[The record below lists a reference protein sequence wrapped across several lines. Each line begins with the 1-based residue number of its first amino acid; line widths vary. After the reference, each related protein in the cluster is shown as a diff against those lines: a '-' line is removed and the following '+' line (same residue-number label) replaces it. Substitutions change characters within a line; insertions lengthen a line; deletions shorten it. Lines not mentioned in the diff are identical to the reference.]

1 MITEVS
7 SLTKGGESLNL
18 DLFDPWSSGI
28 AVKEITGLGPVK
40 TELSLERY
48 ALIDGAFLKGARVG
62 TRNVVLTL
70 IPVGED
76 VQTERRKIYNFFP
89 VGETI
94 TFGVVTSQV
103 AVKSSMIVESVEPNI
118 FSEKQEIGVSLI
130 AIDPYWRSNSPSIT
144 GLVGFNDVT
153 PLFQF
158 PFSSGY
164 NPKELIFGDL
174 SNASGKD
181 INYLGDAETGVVI
194 TFSFNGNVSNLTV
207 INQTYDEAMIINKV
221 KDFYR
226 GEQLVLD
233 TRPAKKSV
241 KHIAGGK
248 ESFITG
254 VLDIKSQWIKLHPG
268 INTIGLQ
275 FVGNPNDMDISIEYE
290 TLYRGV

>member
-70 IPVGED
+70 IPVGDD

-118 FSEKQEIGVSLI
+118 FSERQEIGISLI

-158 PFSSGY
+158 PFSSGD

>member
-70 IPVGED
+70 IPVGDD

-118 FSEKQEIGVSLI
+118 FSERQEIGVSLI

-158 PFSSGY
+158 PFSSGD
-164 NPKELIFGDL
+164 NQKELIFGDL

-275 FVGNPNDMDISIEYE
+275 FVGNPNNMDISIEYE

>member
-70 IPVGED
+70 IPVGDD

-118 FSEKQEIGVSLI
+118 FSERQEIGVSLI

-158 PFSSGY
+158 PFSSGD

-233 TRPAKKSV
+233 TRPSKKSV

>member
-76 VQTERRKIYNFFP
+76 IQTERRKIYHYFP
-89 VGETI
+89 VGETV
-94 TFGVVTSQV
+94 TFGVVTDQV

-118 FSEKQEIGVSLI
+118 FSERQEIGISLI

-158 PFSSGY
+158 PFKSAD
-164 NPKELIFGDL
+164 NPKELIFGDM
-174 SNASGKD
+174 SNSSGKD
-181 INYLGDAETGVVI
+181 INYLGDADTGVVI

-226 GEQLVLD
+226 GEQLVID

-268 INTIGLQ
+268 NNTIGLQ
-275 FVGNPNDMDISIEYE
+275 FVGNPKDMDISIEYE

>member
-7 SLTKGGESLNL
+7 SLNKGGESLNL

-76 VQTERRKIYNFFP
+76 IQTERRKIYHYFP
-89 VGETI
+89 VGETV
-94 TFGVVTSQV
+94 TFGVVTDQV
-103 AVKSSMIVESVEPNI
+103 AVKSRMIVESVEPNI
-118 FSEKQEIGVSLI
+118 FSERQEIGVSLI

-158 PFSSGY
+158 PFKSAD
-164 NPKELIFGDL
+164 NPKELIFGDM
-174 SNASGKD
+174 SNSSGKD
-181 INYLGDAETGVVI
+181 INYLGDADTGVVI

-226 GEQLVLD
+226 GEQLVID

-268 INTIGLQ
+268 NNTIGLQ
-275 FVGNPNDMDISIEYE
+275 FVGNSNDMDISIEYE

>member
-7 SLTKGGESLNL
+7 SLNKGGESLNL

-76 VQTERRKIYNFFP
+76 IQTERRKIYHYFP
-89 VGETI
+89 VGETV
-94 TFGVVTSQV
+94 TFGVVTDQV

-118 FSEKQEIGVSLI
+118 FSERQEIGVSLI
-130 AIDPYWRSNSPSIT
+130 GIDPYWRSNSPSIT

-158 PFSSGY
+158 PFKSAD
-164 NPKELIFGDL
+164 NPKELIFGDM
-174 SNASGKD
+174 SNSSGKD
-181 INYLGDAETGVVI
+181 INYLGDADTGVII

-226 GEQLVLD
+226 GEQLVID

-268 INTIGLQ
+268 NNTIGLQ
-275 FVGNPNDMDISIEYE
+275 FVGNTNDMDISIEYE

>member
-70 IPVGED
+70 IPVGDD

-118 FSEKQEIGVSLI
+118 FSERQEIGVSLI

-158 PFSSGY
+158 PFSSGD

-248 ESFITG
+248 E
-254 VLDIKSQWIKLHPG
+254 
-268 INTIGLQ
+268 
-275 FVGNPNDMDISIEYE
+275 
-290 TLYRGV
+290 

>member
-70 IPVGED
+70 IPVGDD

-118 FSEKQEIGVSLI
+118 FSERQEIGVSLI

-158 PFSSGY
+158 PFSSGD

>member
-1 MITEVS
+1 
-7 SLTKGGESLNL
+7 
-18 DLFDPWSSGI
+18 
-28 AVKEITGLGPVK
+28 
-40 TELSLERY
+40 
-48 ALIDGAFLKGARVG
+48 
-62 TRNVVLTL
+62 
-70 IPVGED
+70 
-76 VQTERRKIYNFFP
+76 
-89 VGETI
+89 
-94 TFGVVTSQV
+94 
-103 AVKSSMIVESVEPNI
+103 MIVESVEPNI
-118 FSEKQEIGVSLI
+118 FSERQEIGVSLI

-158 PFSSGY
+158 PFKSAD
-164 NPKELIFGDL
+164 NPKELIFGDM
-174 SNASGKD
+174 SNSSGKD
-181 INYLGDAETGVVI
+181 INYLGDADTGVVI

-226 GEQLVLD
+226 GEQLVID

-268 INTIGLQ
+268 NNTIGLQ

>member
-70 IPVGED
+70 IPVGDD

-118 FSEKQEIGVSLI
+118 FSERQEIGVSLI

-158 PFSSGY
+158 PFSSGD

-254 VLDIKSQWIKLHPG
+254 VLDINSQWIKLHPG

>member
-70 IPVGED
+70 IPVGDD

-118 FSEKQEIGVSLI
+118 FSERQEIGVSLI

-158 PFSSGY
+158 PFSSGD

-233 TRPAKKSV
+233 TRPSKKSV

-275 FVGNPNDMDISIEYE
+275 FVGNPNNMDISIEYE

>member
-70 IPVGED
+70 IPVGDD

-89 VGETI
+89 VGETV
-94 TFGVVTSQV
+94 TFGVVTNQV

-118 FSEKQEIGVSLI
+118 FSERQEIGVSLI

>member
-76 VQTERRKIYNFFP
+76 IQTERRKIYHYFP
-89 VGETI
+89 VGETV
-94 TFGVVTSQV
+94 TFGVVTDQV

-118 FSEKQEIGVSLI
+118 FSERQEIGVSLI

-158 PFSSGY
+158 PFKSAD
-164 NPKELIFGDL
+164 NPKELIFGDM
-174 SNASGKD
+174 SNSSGKD
-181 INYLGDAETGVVI
+181 INYLGDADTGVVI

-226 GEQLVLD
+226 GEQLVID

-268 INTIGLQ
+268 NNTIGLQ
-275 FVGNPNDMDISIEYE
+275 FVGNTNDMDISIEYE

>member
-70 IPVGED
+70 IPVGDD

-118 FSEKQEIGVSLI
+118 FSERQEIGVSLI